1 MTAEII
7 SLPVVWVDRSANDD
21 GSGNGAR
28 PIIAGFYRGNYVEAD
43 RFLAALWLKGFKVV
57 PVDDD
62 CD

>member
-7 SLPVVWVDRSANDD
+7 AFPVVWVDRSVKDG
-21 GSGNGAR
+21 GSGNGVR
-28 PIIAGFYRGNYVEAD
+28 RIIAGFYRGNYQEVD

-57 PVDDD
+57 PLNRD